1 MHKGI
6 RIGRSRTN
14 DARTRARSAGR
25 VPREDHKAG
34 YPHLADAALMVLVGG
49 GDADAF
55 AALYDRHS
63 RSVYWLA
70 HKLTGEKQAA
80 EDLAQDAFL
89 KVWRSADGYRPER
102 GSARTWILSVVRNRG
117 KDQLRASASRR
128 RAQEKIEESAPRYEP
143 SEAFAHAWHDVRLGR
158 VREALDALP
167 HLQQQV
173 LELAH
178 FSGLTHM
185 EIAERLQ
192 LPPGTVK
199 GRMRLGLQKLRNNTE
214 LRDVAAG

>member
-1 MHKGI
+1 VRGH
-6 RIGRSRTN
+6 RGR
-14 DARTRARSAGR
+14 
-25 VPREDHKAG
+25 
-34 YPHLADAALMVLVGG
+34 YPHLADEDLMLLVGG

-55 AALYDRHS
+55 AALYERHC
-63 RSVYWLA
+63 RSAYSLA
-70 HKLTGEKQAA
+70 RKLTGEKQAA
-80 EDLAQDAFL
+80 EDLTQDAFI

-102 GSARTWILSVVRNRG
+102 GSVRTWILSVVRNQG
-117 KDQLRASASRR
+117 IDQLRAKAIRR
-128 RAQEKIEESAPRYEP
+128 RMQEKAEASAPRYEP
-143 SEAFAHAWHDVRLGR
+143 SEAFAQAWHDVRLGR

-167 HLQQQV
+167 QVQQQV

-185 EIAERLQ
+185 EIAERLK

-199 GRMRLGLQKLRNNTE
+199 GRMRLGLKKLRNNTE

>member
-1 MHKGI
+1 V
-6 RIGRSRTN
+6 SRE
-14 DARTRARSAGR
+14 A
-25 VPREDHKAG
+25 HKAH
-34 YPHLADAALMVLVGG
+34 YPRLADEDLMVLVGE

-63 RSVYWLA
+63 RTAYWLA

-80 EDLAQDAFL
+80 EDLAQEAFL
-89 KVWRSADGYRPER
+89 KVWRSADKYRPER
-102 GSARTWILSVVRNRG
+102 GSTRTWILSVVRNQSI
-117 KDQLRASASRR
+117 DQLRASASRR
-128 RAQEKIEESAPRYEP
+128 RAQEKAEASAPRYEP
-143 SEAFAHAWHDVRLGR
+143 SEAFAQAWGEVRQGR

-167 HLQQQV
+167 HFQQQV

-178 FSGLTHM
+178 FSGLTHT

-199 GRMRLGLQKLRNNTE
+199 GRMRLGLKKLRNNTE
-214 LRDVAAG
+214 LRDVAVG

>member
-1 MHKGI
+1 M
-6 RIGRSRTN
+6 
-14 DARTRARSAGR
+14 TRGNYKAHYLRFAD
-25 VPREDHKAG
+25 ED
-34 YPHLADAALMVLVGG
+34 LMVLVGG

-63 RSVYWLA
+63 RSAYWLA
-70 HKLTGEKQAA
+70 YKLTGEKQAA

-89 KVWRSADGYRPER
+89 KVWRSAERYRPER
-102 GSARTWILSVVRNRG
+102 GSARTWILSVVRNQG
-117 KDQLRASASRR
+117 IDQMRARASRHR
-128 RAQEKIEESAPRYEP
+128 TQEKAEASAPKYEP
-143 SEAFAHAWHDVRLGR
+143 SEAFAQAWHDARLGR

-167 HLQQQV
+167 HVQQQV

-178 FSGLTHM
+178 FSSLTHM

-199 GRMRLGLQKLRNNTE
+199 GRMRLGLKKLRNNTE
-214 LRDVAAG
+214 LRDVAVG

>member
-1 MHKGI
+1 M
-6 RIGRSRTN
+6 R
-14 DARTRARSAGR
+14 
-25 VPREDHKAG
+25 REDHKAH
-34 YPHLADAALMVLVGG
+34 YLRLADEDLMVLVGV

-63 RSVYWLA
+63 RSAYWLA

-80 EDLAQDAFL
+80 EDLTQDAFL
-89 KVWRSADGYRPER
+89 KVWRSAERYRPQR
-102 GSARTWILSVVRNRG
+102 GSVRTWILSVVRNQSI
-117 KDQLRASASRR
+117 DQLRAQATRSRM
-128 RAQEKIEESAPRYEP
+128 QEKVEASAPRYEP
-143 SEAFAHAWHDVRLGR
+143 SGAFAQVWHGARLGR

-178 FSGLTHM
+178 FSGLTHA

-199 GRMRLGLQKLRNNTE
+199 GRMRLGLKKLRNNTE
-214 LRDVAAG
+214 LQDVSAG